1 MRRFLYTLA
10 IAAIVIP
17 AAWAQDEYDD
27 IYYNPRSSKESNQ
40 KSSKKKQSNYIA
52 NFSEMDVDDYNR
64 RGFYYETPVDTI
76 GANAENAEDFVY
88 TQQIQKY
95 YNPTIVVDNADVLE
109 DLLENSYGNVDIVI
123 ENGAPVFTSIYT
135 GGYAWTPVYY
145 NWAWRPS
152 WTWSYGWGPW
162 NVSWNWGPSW
172 AWGPSWTWGPSWS
185 WGPSWAWGPSWGWGY
200 PGWGYDP
207 WRPVPR
213 PPHYHHHYAYD
224 RPGAGRPVRPNPG
237 WSGNTRPGGNY
248 AGSMARPGSRGDRPM
263 GSTTTSANRNPYGR
277 NSQAVTS
284 KRYNSATLNG
294 ELTKTERPNR
304 VTGGSVPKRSDKIG
318 SAADRATTSKN
329 VTIQTNRQNSID
341 RSQTTT
347 TNKRSYN
354 TNRTT
359 TTNNRSYNTNRTTT
373 NNRSYNTNRT
383 TTTNNRS
390 YNTNRSSSSSR
401 SYSTGRSSGSRST
414 GGSRGGG
421 GSHGGGRGG
430 RR

>member
-1 MRRFLYTLA
+1 
-10 IAAIVIP
+10 
-17 AAWAQDEYDD
+17 
-27 IYYNPRSSKESNQ
+27 
-40 KSSKKKQSNYIA
+40 
-52 NFSEMDVDDYNR
+52 
-64 RGFYYETPVDTI
+64 
-76 GANAENAEDFVY
+76 
-88 TQQIQKY
+88 
-95 YNPTIVVDNADVLE
+95 
-109 DLLENSYGNVDIVI
+109 
-123 ENGAPVFTSIYT
+123 
-135 GGYAWTPVYY
+135 
-145 NWAWRPS
+145 
-152 WTWSYGWGPW
+152 
-162 NVSWNWGPSW
+162 
-172 AWGPSWTWGPSWS
+172 
-185 WGPSWAWGPSWGWGY
+185 
-200 PGWGYDP
+200 
-207 WRPVPR
+207 
-213 PPHYHHHYAYD
+213 
-224 RPGAGRPVRPNPG
+224 
-237 WSGNTRPGGNY
+237 
-248 AGSMARPGSRGDRPM
+248 M
-263 GSTTTSANRNPYGR
+263 GSTTTSTNRNPYGR

-373 NNRSYNTNRT
+373 NNRSYNTNR
-383 TTTNNRS
+383 
-390 YNTNRSSSSSR
+390 SSSSSR